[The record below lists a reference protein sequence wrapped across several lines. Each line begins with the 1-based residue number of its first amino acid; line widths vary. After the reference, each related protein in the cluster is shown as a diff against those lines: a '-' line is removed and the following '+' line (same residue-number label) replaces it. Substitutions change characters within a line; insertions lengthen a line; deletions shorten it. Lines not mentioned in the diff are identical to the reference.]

1 MKLPFTA
8 PSKAQIEKMEAETL
22 PELPEVPSVVVD
34 APIAELAPSQVKHAE
49 DPTRDTFHATRPTPA
64 IGHAADPY
72 YDTFRRNE

>member
-34 APIAELAPSQVKHAE
+34 APIAELAPSHVKHAE
-49 DPTRDTFHATRPTPA
+49 
-64 IGHAADPY
+64 DPY